1 MVETGKLVSQASRE
15 FLGGLDQWEPRE
27 TRDQWETRDLRDL
40 QECPDLLAPGEILG
54 KMAPL
59 DSPGLQASLDQQ
71 EREGWLAP
79 RLQGI
84 PGNAGAAGEKRRAG
98 QGWGRGYAGTSRH
111 DGQ

>member
-79 RLQGI
+79 PAPEDSRECRG
-84 PGNAGAAGEKRRAG
+84 RRAKTES
-98 QGWGRGYAGTSRH
+98 RAGMGPRVCR
-111 DGQ
+111 DLQA